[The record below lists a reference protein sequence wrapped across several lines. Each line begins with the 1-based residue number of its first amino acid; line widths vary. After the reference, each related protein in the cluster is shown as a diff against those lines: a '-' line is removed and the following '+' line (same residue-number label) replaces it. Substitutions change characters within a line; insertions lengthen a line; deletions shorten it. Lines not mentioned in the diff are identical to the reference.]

1 MAEESDEALEIS
13 SNEESGTDRDDTK
26 ESLDHSTSESLQSGS
41 PTVISLLDRLRSPTP
56 ADLSRK
62 RHLRQNPPPTLLRRV
77 RERRKGILNV
87 SLHVS
92 E

>member
-1 MAEESDEALEIS
+1 MAEESDEPLEIS
-13 SNEESGTDRDDTK
+13 SNEESTDRDDTK
-26 ESLDHSTSESLQSGS
+26 ESMDQATSESLQSGS

-62 RHLRQNPPPTLLRRV
+62 RHLRPNPPPKGVKTGK
-77 RERRKGILNV
+77 RKEKGDPKRI
-87 SLHVS
+87 SAC